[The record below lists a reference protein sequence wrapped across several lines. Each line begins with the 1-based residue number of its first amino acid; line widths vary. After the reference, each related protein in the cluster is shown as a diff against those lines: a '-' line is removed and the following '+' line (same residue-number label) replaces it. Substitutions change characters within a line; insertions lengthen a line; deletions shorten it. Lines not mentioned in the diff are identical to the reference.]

1 MLCDRYQRANR
12 SLDWTRDY
20 SQAKAHQTFTTN
32 LEIIPSSANKSEL
45 QKKNVCLSISDS
57 QCTLNV

>member
-45 QKKNVCLSISDS
+45 QKKKCLPLY
-57 QCTLNV
+57 Q